1 MKDNEKLFKTPLSTI
16 QNTTKVCEQDQNATK
31 RDVLKTKKIQ
41 KLEMQNLMKKTELE
55 SRQDKNKI
63 KKGLVHAIKHLNRSF
78 RKQELRKKGITN
90 ERIQEI
96 STTVFRLKGPTE
108 YADQYINTRTPR
120 YIIRNVKTLEL
131 KRKRFYNL
139 PEESS

>member
-1 MKDNEKLFKTPLSTI
+1 
-16 QNTTKVCEQDQNATK
+16 
-31 RDVLKTKKIQ
+31 
-41 KLEMQNLMKKTELE
+41 MKKTELE
-55 SRQDKNKI
+55 SRQDKKKI

-108 YADQYINTRTPR
+108 YADQYIKHTYTKIHYQECQNTRAEEEEILQPSR
-120 YIIRNVKTLEL
+120 
-131 KRKRFYNL
+131 RK
-139 PEESS
+139 